1 MPVAAAVGEA
11 TEAVSDLQVQT
22 NKLSNDQTRKGYA
35 VSMTFAHESNASKA
49 QIDASSLFLYILY
62 IPGKHDCQ
70 PSSLVGS
77 SLAGRPGGSGG
88 RHVAPAHAVAA
99 GSVCW
104 GRARPALEPIAAPA
118 LVRVVG
124 PASRRNVALIT
135 FIPLEQ
141 AYIFRIEH
149 PANCP
154 HMISYCVALS
164 RR

>member
-1 MPVAAAVGEA
+1 MSVAAAVGEA

-22 NKLSNDQTRKGYA
+22 NKLSNHQTRKGCA

-49 QIDASSLFLYILY
+49 QIIASSLFLYILY
-62 IPGKHDCQ
+62 IPGKHDRQ
-70 PSSLVGS
+70 PSSLVGSSLVGS

-88 RHVAPAHAVAA
+88 RHIAPAHAVAA

-141 AYIFRIEH
+141 AYILGMEH
-149 PANCP
+149 PAKLFP
-154 HMISYCVALS
+154 HD
-164 RR
+164 